1 MRKHG
6 EFYRT
11 ILHGPHVTSLYK
23 ILLERSFEEQ
33 VSWYIEEDHSCINMP
48 DGIRE
53 FSMDI
58 QQNYNRVSI
67 YAPGHT
73 AFDLRLNPMPGK
85 QLY

>member
-1 MRKHG
+1 
-6 EFYRT
+6 
-11 ILHGPHVTSLYK
+11 
-23 ILLERSFEEQ
+23 
-33 VSWYIEEDHSCINMP
+33 MP

>member
-23 ILLERSFEEQ
+23 ILLERSFKEQ
-33 VSWYIEEDHSCINMP
+33 VSWYIEEDHFCINMP

-67 YAPGHT
+67 NGARPADYPSTSGGESSSY
-73 AFDLRLNPMPGK
+73 N
-85 QLY
+85 